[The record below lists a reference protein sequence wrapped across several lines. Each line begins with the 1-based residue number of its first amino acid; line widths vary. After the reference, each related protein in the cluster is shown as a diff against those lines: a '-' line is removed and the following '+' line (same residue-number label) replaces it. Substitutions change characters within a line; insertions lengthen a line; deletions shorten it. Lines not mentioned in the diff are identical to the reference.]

1 MKSSEYYTPA
11 EAAEY
16 LKICKA
22 TIYKMI
28 KTGTLPAVRAGRQ
41 IRIAK
46 SNIDRIF
53 MSDIPKETI

>member
-1 MKSSEYYTPA
+1 MNNSEFLTPA
-11 EAAEY
+11 EAADY

-22 TIYKMI
+22 TIYKII

-46 SNIDRIF
+46 SNIDKIF
-53 MSDIPKETI
+53 MSDIPKEII

>member
-1 MKSSEYYTPA
+1 MNNSKFFTPA
-11 EAAEY
+11 GAADY

-22 TIYKMI
+22 TIYKII

-46 SNIDRIF
+46 
-53 MSDIPKETI
+53 KEY